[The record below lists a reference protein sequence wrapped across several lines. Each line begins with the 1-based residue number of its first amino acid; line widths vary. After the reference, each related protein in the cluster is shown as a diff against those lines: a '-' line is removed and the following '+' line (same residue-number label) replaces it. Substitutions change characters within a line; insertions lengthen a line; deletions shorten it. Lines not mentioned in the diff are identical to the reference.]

1 MTPEEATVQSE
12 FGPLRLGIRAYEW
25 QYGSYQYNR
34 SVLLT
39 FDEETDLERSEPVL
53 EESRQ
58 MAFQLWSQNRLKGR
72 VYAYLGRPYDDW
84 DDDLAIELDYKFEND
99 RGESV
104 WWAEGGEKKRED
116 EDVGRIKREYWCAA
130 EARVSLYLRD
140 EDGYHPIRNED
151 GSIIGTRVRL
161 GYEDKYQKIYD
172 GILED
177 FSRQNLRGN
186 LASRFEQFAEFQ
198 KARQRAERS
207 LALELYKRLRDILPR
222 YRKVLNKIIRSP
234 STQISPERTN
244 YDLSTAGADQHL
256 SRQRPSSKMKR
267 VKRVTEVG
275 GKQIPVRF
283 TNIEA
288 QETPD
293 TFANRFVAGFVQRVD
308 RLIRRVKRHLEK
320 EQEMNDWVLKRHD
333 KAYERLETELNRFAR
348 FRRKLPVTAK
358 GYTQDHSSLQTAEL
372 SYDSRYVRL
381 RRLNERLDHLLDY
394 VDVSNL
400 PFEVEAFNTLYERW
414 CFVRVVQ
421 ALCEIGFEF
430 VGDGGRRTTQ
440 FYKNPIPGE
449 PNCKMYHEECDNMIL
464 EVWYDKEYNV
474 LEREHGYYDEDRP
487 YGIEK
492 RGLHRSRYRGW
503 KNRPDISL
511 EFHEMKS
518 EGDIVKGGVPTIF
531 TLDPT
536 LGSPVNSKE
545 KYEYKDGLRHFVV
558 TGDDGKSKKIVESA
572 WGIWPGSP
580 GEEEWVTEERGG
592 GSMEHGFIHLR
603 AEEESINKLPETIRN
618 VLESRG
624 IL

>member
-25 QYGSYQYNR
+25 QYGSYQYDET
-34 SVLLT
+34 VLLT

-84 DDDLAIELDYKFEND
+84 DDDLAIELDYKFKND
-99 RGESV
+99 RGEFV
-104 WWAEGGEKKRED
+104 WWAEGGKGED

-130 EARVSLYLRD
+130 EARVSLYLQD
-140 EDGYHPIRNED
+140 EDGYHPIRNKD
-151 GSIIGTRVRL
+151 DSIIGTRVKL

-177 FSRQNLRGN
+177 FSQQNLRGN

-222 YRKVLNKIIRSP
+222 YRKVLNEIIRSP
-234 STQISPERTN
+234 STQISPEKKN
-244 YDLSTAGADQHL
+244 YDLSTAGADRHL
-256 SRQRPSSKMKR
+256 SRHRPSSKMKR

-288 QETPD
+288 QDTPETA
-293 TFANRFVAGFVQRVD
+293 ANRFVAGSVQRVD

-358 GYTQDHSSLQTAEL
+358 GYTQDHSLLQTAEL

-381 RRLNERLDHLLDY
+381 RRLTERLDHLLDY

-421 ALCEIGFEF
+421 ALCEVGFEF

-440 FYKNPIPGE
+440 FYKNPIPSKK
-449 PNCKMYHEECDNMIL
+449 NCEMYHKKIDNMVL

-474 LEREHGYYDEDRP
+474 LEKENGNYDEDRP
-487 YGIEK
+487 YGVEK
-492 RGLHRSRYRGW
+492 RGLYRSRYRGW

-511 EFHEMKS
+511 EFHETNS
-518 EGDIVKGGVPTIF
+518 EGEIVKGGVPKIF
-531 TLDPT
+531 TFDPT
-536 LGSPVNSKE
+536 LASPKRSKE
-545 KYEYKDGLRHFVV
+545 KYEYKDGIRHFVV
-558 TGDDGKSKKIVESA
+558 TGADGKSKKIVESA

-580 GEEEWVTEERGG
+580 GGEEWVTEERGG

-603 AEEESINKLPETIRN
+603 AEEESIEELPKTIQGI
-618 VLESRG
+618 LESRG
-624 IL
+624 VL